1 MANRQNKKPLYSI
14 LDRAY
19 RYIIAFVIIVT
30 ISNVFY
36 LLYSIN
42 TQYKKR
48 IEEEKEWTLTS
59 TKKQVKT
66 ETMRAYK
73 YIKYREQ
80 NSVNEIKQRLIDFV
94 NEKHKILESFYSLNK
109 DKLSD
114 QQILDQV
121 KELFRNAKPSFS
133 DEKIMI
139 TSLSGE
145 SILFP
150 DNKDKEGNNIIGQKD
165 YMGNY
170 VIQREID
177 SLKKYD
183 DYAFEYSLD
192 KDEKYASLSKKIS
205 YVKAFRPLNIYLGS
219 VIYTEDYIELFKKDI
234 IEMLSSIRFNTN
246 GYIFLNTLDGKAIIT
261 NGEVNKERPNI
272 WHLTDPDGVKVI
284 QEEYKAAQ
292 NPEGDFIYYKWKKLS
307 SDIISKKVSFIKAVP
322 EFNWMIGSGAYLD
335 EIDKLFDKKKA
346 EYSKHRT
353 FSMIWLIFIIAII
366 SGGIIF
372 IIRRYFKITNKYF
385 NEFKVFLNK
394 AGSVNEQIDTNLFR
408 STEFSVLAEAL
419 NKMIREKNKIT
430 QDTEK
435 QKILYDNVINS
446 IPDLIYYKSI
456 DGKYIGCNK
465 AFEKFI
471 GRSIHNII
479 GKTNKDFFDE
489 EIAKRLNENDKL
501 VLKTRKSHEVE
512 EWIYANNGQKYFFN
526 NFKTTYYNQKG
537 ELLGILGISRNI
549 TEKEKMY
556 IELTKAHEKVK
567 KSDLLKT
574 SFLTNLSHEIRTPM
588 NSIIGFSTILLEEK
602 DIQPSEQK
610 EYFSN
615 ISTSAINLLNILESI
630 LDISMIESNE
640 MTFFTENIKVSSL
653 IHQLSSDINI
663 HRELEYKNIKYEEI
677 IKISNPDICI
687 KCDKLRLTQA
697 INHIID
703 NAFKFNNDGEVIFIV
718 EEIVDKIIF
727 TIKDTGIGI
736 PKEQLNDIFEKF
748 VQINNSENRKH
759 HGTGVGLSISKYII
773 ENSGGQISVE
783 SEINIGTTF
792 RIILPIND
800 TIESSNVIELKKNI
814 KKLEGKKILIVEDI
828 ETNYQLLKV
837 LLNRQGA
844 ITTWVE
850 NGQEAVDYIKN
861 NTDVDMILMDI
872 QMPVMTGLEATKIIR
887 GFSDI
892 PIIAVSAY
900 TLNKEKEQSIQHG
913 CNDYI
918 SKPVKQRELMNLVC
932 KYL

>member
-1 MANRQNKKPLYSI
+1 MYENKLNYFLKLMANRQNKKPLYSI

-353 FSMIWLIFIIAII
+353 IF
-366 SGGIIF
+366 
-372 IIRRYFKITNKYF
+372 
-385 NEFKVFLNK
+385 
-394 AGSVNEQIDTNLFR
+394 
-408 STEFSVLAEAL
+408 
-419 NKMIREKNKIT
+419 
-430 QDTEK
+430 
-435 QKILYDNVINS
+435 
-446 IPDLIYYKSI
+446 
-456 DGKYIGCNK
+456 
-465 AFEKFI
+465 
-471 GRSIHNII
+471 
-479 GKTNKDFFDE
+479 
-489 EIAKRLNENDKL
+489 
-501 VLKTRKSHEVE
+501 
-512 EWIYANNGQKYFFN
+512 
-526 NFKTTYYNQKG
+526 
-537 ELLGILGISRNI
+537 
-549 TEKEKMY
+549 
-556 IELTKAHEKVK
+556 
-567 KSDLLKT
+567 
-574 SFLTNLSHEIRTPM
+574 
-588 NSIIGFSTILLEEK
+588 
-602 DIQPSEQK
+602 
-610 EYFSN
+610 
-615 ISTSAINLLNILESI
+615 
-630 LDISMIESNE
+630 
-640 MTFFTENIKVSSL
+640 
-653 IHQLSSDINI
+653 
-663 HRELEYKNIKYEEI
+663 
-677 IKISNPDICI
+677 
-687 KCDKLRLTQA
+687 
-697 INHIID
+697 
-703 NAFKFNNDGEVIFIV
+703 
-718 EEIVDKIIF
+718 
-727 TIKDTGIGI
+727 
-736 PKEQLNDIFEKF
+736 
-748 VQINNSENRKH
+748 
-759 HGTGVGLSISKYII
+759 
-773 ENSGGQISVE
+773 
-783 SEINIGTTF
+783 
-792 RIILPIND
+792 
-800 TIESSNVIELKKNI
+800 
-814 KKLEGKKILIVEDI
+814 
-828 ETNYQLLKV
+828 
-837 LLNRQGA
+837 
-844 ITTWVE
+844 
-850 NGQEAVDYIKN
+850 
-861 NTDVDMILMDI
+861 
-872 QMPVMTGLEATKIIR
+872 
-887 GFSDI
+887 
-892 PIIAVSAY
+892 
-900 TLNKEKEQSIQHG
+900 
-913 CNDYI
+913 
-918 SKPVKQRELMNLVC
+918 
-932 KYL
+932 